1 MKDYSEIKE
10 LILKFSFL
18 GIEESKS
25 TGALLIG
32 RAPHIAESAWLNRLY
47 SPIDKNEI
55 IKMED
60 GISKKIPTSYVDF
73 LTNFSNGL
81 NILGDT
87 LCLFGY
93 RSNYVRTVDFSWQ
106 PYSLISFNKYD
117 KPRNSTGEMLFIGSY
132 YWDGS
137 LLYMTTD
144 EKVHFCNRDDSTS
157 LFIWDSLSSMLIS
170 ELKRIYNIFD
180 SSGIQID
187 DTQATTPI

>member
-117 KPRNSTGEMLFIGSY
+117 KSRNSTGEMLFIGSY
-132 YWDGS
+132 DWDGS

>member
-18 GIEESKS
+18 RIEESKS

-132 YWDGS
+132 DWDGS

>member
-1 MKDYSEIKE
+1 M
-10 LILKFSFL
+10 
-18 GIEESKS
+18 
-25 TGALLIG
+25 LIG

-60 GISKKIPTSYVDF
+60 GISKKIPTSYIDF

-106 PYSLISFNKYD
+106 PYSLISFNK
-117 KPRNSTGEMLFIGSY
+117 
-132 YWDGS
+132 
-137 LLYMTTD
+137 
-144 EKVHFCNRDDSTS
+144 
-157 LFIWDSLSSMLIS
+157 
-170 ELKRIYNIFD
+170 
-180 SSGIQID
+180 
-187 DTQATTPI
+187 